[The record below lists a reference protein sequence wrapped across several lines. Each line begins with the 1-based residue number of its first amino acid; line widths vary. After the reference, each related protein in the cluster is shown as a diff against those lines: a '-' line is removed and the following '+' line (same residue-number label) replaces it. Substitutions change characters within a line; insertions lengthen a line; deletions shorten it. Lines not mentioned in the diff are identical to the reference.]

1 MINTQD
7 NLDYGDENLIKERL
21 KESATYIREKILG
34 KPIIFQP
41 FFKIKSNVAVAE
53 VYVGDVIFCAGTTSN
68 YTTLIPILKP
78 KSEGGQFNPQLHPR
92 TKRPTNT
99 DAEYKVLSTIADT
112 IEIEMKYDLGIKG
125 YLYLYTERNPC
136 PSCEDVIRQFEEKFR
151 NIKVKV
157 FWDYLDPK

>member
-53 VYVGDVIFCAGTTSN
+53 VYVGDVIFCAEHLTA
-68 YTTLIPILKP
+68 
-78 KSEGGQFNPQLHPR
+78 QL
-92 TKRPTNT
+92 
-99 DAEYKVLSTIADT
+99 
-112 IEIEMKYDLGIKG
+112 
-125 YLYLYTERNPC
+125 
-136 PSCEDVIRQFEEKFR
+136 
-151 NIKVKV
+151 
-157 FWDYLDPK
+157 